1 MTAQRMPPDL
11 IGTIDESAQRGPAP
25 PERFLTPTSPGTAAA
40 PRRHDAEALRR
51 RFQEVRA
58 TTERLTEPLSAEDA
72 AVQSMP
78 DASPAKWHLGHTS
91 WFFETFVLGALPGH
105 EPHSKDY
112 AYIFNS
118 YYDAL
123 GARVARHERGLL
135 TRPSL
140 AEVKEYRR
148 RITERVKSLLEGLE
162 RPSGGAHDPSGD
174 AREALLA
181 RVEIGLHH
189 EQQHQEL
196 ILTDIKHLLSH
207 NPLHPAYQPTSDGAP
222 AFERAARPPRPLAFR
237 SCGAGLVAIGSDA
250 DGFSFDNEGPR
261 HRVYLEPYQLGT
273 RLVNNGEYL
282 TFMRDGGYRRPELWL
297 SDGFRWVTEHCISA
311 PLYWHEPD
319 TERPQVFT
327 LSGLVWLTPDE
338 PVCHVS
344 YYEADAYAR
353 WAGARL
359 PSEAEWEHALADD
372 ERSPRRISSDVE
384 RVSSLQTPIWPAL
397 DHGPSK
403 QDGSNANWLETGHLH
418 PRPPTHTEDT
428 QMFGDVWEWTQSAY
442 APYPGYRPQPGALG
456 EYNGKFMCNQ
466 MVLRGG
472 SCATPRGHVRPT
484 YRNFFPPDARWQ
496 FSGIRLA
503 KDT

>member
-1 MTAQRMPPDL
+1 MTAERMPPDL
-11 IGTIDESAQRGPAP
+11 IGTISESVQRGPAH
-25 PERFLTPTSPGTAAA
+25 PERSSRSSPAR
-40 PRRHDAEALRR
+40 PRQHDAGALRR

-91 WFFETFVLGALPGH
+91 WFFETFVLSALPGYQ
-105 EPHSKDY
+105 PHSKDY

-123 GARVARHERGLL
+123 GARVPRHARGLL

-140 AEVKEYRR
+140 AEVQEYRR
-148 RITERVKSLLEGLE
+148 RVTERVVSMLHALEL
-162 RPSGGAHDPSGD
+162 PAGGAHDLSGE
-174 AREALLA
+174 ARQAALA

-196 ILTDIKHLLSH
+196 ILTDIKHLLSN
-207 NPLHPAYQPTSDGAP
+207 NPLFPAYLSAANGAP
-222 AFERAARPPRPLAFR
+222 AFERAARPPRSLAFR
-237 SCGAGLVAIGSDA
+237 DCRAGLVAIGSDD

-282 TFMRDGGYRRPELWL
+282 AFMRDGGYRRPELWL
-297 SDGFRWVTEHCISA
+297 SDGFRWVTENRISA
-311 PLYWHEPD
+311 PLYWHEPN

-327 LSGLVWLTPDE
+327 LAGLVWLALDE

-359 PSEAEWEHALADD
+359 PSEAEWERALVEARGPREPTKGGEALPSAQPPLWTDPGQKSFEPDD
-372 ERSPRRISSDVE
+372 
-384 RVSSLQTPIWPAL
+384 
-397 DHGPSK
+397 
-403 QDGSNANWLETGHLH
+403 SNANWLETGQLH
-418 PRPPTHTEDT
+418 PRPPTHDQDS